1 MTELHKAVSSGNVA
15 QLIKVIMK
23 DSVDVNAKDKKG
35 RTALHVACKRGSKR
49 LTTYLIR
56 FKGADMRVRDMD
68 GKTPL
73 ELTPPRSMR
82 DMTLLFSKEE
92 ARRQSKQRRSEKDE
106 AKVVDEM
113 DFNAEEVIEEDDVVG
128 AELLRKVFFCLILP
142 LLILL
147 LVNGWWF
154 SVKFIAGTLFFYSIT
169 AGYFVTEISFRPPW
183 YHQST
188 TNRDSLSM
196 KGCPLYWQG
205 WINDPE
211 TDFGLAY
218 EDVHFRSTDG
228 YTLRGW
234 HVFPPSKSAKAKR
247 LKDRIEE
254 TPERVT
260 LSYKSDD
267 RATDKSP
274 ESINFRS
281 SERRKEPSTFSRER
295 LVKSPENRPLLTN
308 VPQQVSVSA
317 GETEKYLSENS
328 SAHEPIS
335 SSLRPTFCKVYDHCE
350 GVDKEGDKSPAVSGS
365 PFLSPVPSV
374 PDVENRDVG
383 IILVHGGGR
392 DRRSWLRH
400 IYFLHQAGYGCLLF
414 DLREHGLSDGRM
426 RGLWFGMRE
435 RYDVVAA
442 ADFMRHQL
450 HYKHICLMGTS
461 VGGSAVLMAAAIDK
475 SIDGVI
481 SENPFTT
488 CASLIDYQLII
499 YMGNYVE
506 HHAVSKFFFKLF
518 RRLCRFMLNC
528 RIGNVPSKH
537 CQSLHC
543 IDSIS
548 PRPVMLL
555 HGLEDSIVPYRHS
568 QILYERAK
576 APKELY
582 LFEKAYHCGLYNT
595 SPEEYENRVLSFL
608 SRLRDRFH
616 ESENLVAEKK
626 TD

>member
-23 DSVDVNAKDKKG
+23 DSVDVNARDKKG
-35 RTALHVACKRGSKR
+35 RTALHIACKRGSKR
-49 LTTYLIR
+49 LTKYLIR
-56 FKGADMRVRDMD
+56 FKGADMEVKDMD

-82 DMTLLFSKEE
+82 EMTLFFSKEE

-106 AKVVDEM
+106 AKVVDAM
-113 DFNAEEVIEEDDVVG
+113 DYTAEEVIEEDDVVG
-128 AELLRKVFFCLILP
+128 AELMRKVFFCLILP

-154 SVKFIAGTLFFYSIT
+154 SIKFIVGTLFFYCIT
-169 AGYFVTEISFRPPW
+169 ASYFVTEISFRPPW

-188 TNRDSLSM
+188 TNRDTLSM

-205 WINDPE
+205 WINDPK
-211 TDFGLAY
+211 TDFGLPY

-234 HVFPPSKSAKAKR
+234 HVFPPSKS
-247 LKDRIEE
+247 LKTKQLEE
-254 TPERVT
+254 STEESPERVT
-260 LSYKSDD
+260 LSSKNDD
-267 RATDKSP
+267 KTIDRSP

-281 SERRKEPSTFSRER
+281 SGRRREPSTLSRVR
-295 LVKSPENRPLLTN
+295 LVNSPEVLHSLSS
-308 VPQQVSVSA
+308 VPQLMIEQ
-317 GETEKYLSENS
+317 SEENTKCLAKDS
-328 SAHEPIS
+328 NAHEPVFS
-335 SSLRPTFCKVYDHCE
+335 ALRNSFRKVHDHCE
-350 GVDKEGDKSPAVSGS
+350 GVDKEGDRPAAAISS
-365 PFLSPVPSV
+365 DFFSTLPFLPN
-374 PDVENRDVG
+374 VENRDVG
-383 IILVHGGGR
+383 IVLVHGGGR

-414 DLREHGLSDGRM
+414 DFREHGLSDGRM

-450 HYKHICLMGTS
+450 HYKHICVMGTS

-506 HHAVSKFFFKLF
+506 HHAVSKFCFKLF
-518 RRLCRFMLNC
+518 RRVCRFVLNC

-608 SRLRDRFH
+608 SRLRNRFH
-616 ESENLVAEKK
+616 ESENLAAEKK